1 MDLSI
6 VIVSYNTRDL
16 LRACLESVRATLRGL
31 RYETIVVD
39 NGSTDGSLEIVTSN
53 FPTVTLIR
61 NDENAGFATANNQG
75 IRRSSGRYLL
85 LLNSDAVLL
94 DNAARRMVAFMD
106 AHPGAGGV
114 GGQLRNPDGSFQNS
128 HGRFPGLLDET
139 CLLLGLPDQL
149 RPAGYP
155 TYPEAGSSECC
166 RVDWVSGALLMV
178 RRQAA
183 DEIGLLDEDFFMY
196 AEEMDWCYRLQQGG
210 WPVYYLPDARAVH
223 WGGGSWRDG
232 ARRRRAQVYY
242 GKWQF
247 LRKHRGSL
255 AAAAFWL
262 LVRAASL
269 PKMTAWLLAGLS
281 SDVERR
287 RRAWRQVASYWF
299 LLTHAGAVYQPGLHR
314 VQA

>member
-6 VIVSYNTRDL
+6 VIVSYNTREL
-16 LRACLESVRATLRGL
+16 LRAGLESVQATVRGL

-39 NGSTDGSLEIVTSN
+39 NGSTDGSRDLVATD

-61 NDENAGFATANNQG
+61 NNENGGFATASNQG
-75 IRRSSGRYLL
+75 IRRSIGRYLL

-94 DNAARRMVAFMD
+94 DDAAQRMVAFMD
-106 AHPGAGGV
+106 AHPGAGAV

-139 CLLLGLPDQL
+139 CLLLGLPDRL
-149 RPAGYP
+149 RPGGYP
-155 TYPEAGSSECC
+155 TYPESHSNE
-166 RVDWVSGALLMV
+166 RRQVDWVSGALLMV

-210 WPVYYLPDARAVH
+210 WPVYYLPDARATH

-232 ARRRRAQVYY
+232 ARRRRAQVYR

-247 LRKHRGSL
+247 LRKHRG
-255 AAAAFWL
+255 AAIAAAFWL
-262 LVRAASL
+262 LIRAASL
-269 PKMTAWLLAGLS
+269 LKMTAWLLAGLS
-281 SDVERR
+281 SDTERR
-287 RRAWRQVASYWF
+287 RRAWQQVTSYWF
-299 LLTHAGAVYQPGLHR
+299 LLTHAGAVYQPGLRR